1 MSSNAQV
8 RRRAVQAARGESPF
22 DLLLIDAQIVDMAT
36 GEIRPAD
43 VGIVGEM
50 IASVHPRGS
59 REDAHEVRSLAGGY
73 LSPGLMDTHV
83 HLESSHLPPERY
95 AEIVL
100 TQGTTAVFWDPHELA
115 NVLGVAGVRYAV
127 DASRHLP
134 LQVMVAAPSSVPS
147 TPGLEMSGADFAG
160 EEMETMLGWPEVRGV
175 AGVRYAVDASRHLPL
190 QVMVAAPSSV
200 PSTPGLEM
208 SGADFA
214 GEEMETMLG
223 WPEVRGVAEVMD
235 MHGVLH
241 GSERMQEIV
250 QAGLNSGK
258 LIEGHARGLSGAD
271 LQAYLAAGVTSDH
284 ELTSADD
291 ALEKLRAGL
300 TIEIRGSHPY
310 LLPDIVAA
318 LKTLPH
324 LSSQITVCTDDV
336 PPDILLEKG
345 GIIALLNLL
354 IEHGLPAVD
363 ALRFATLNAAIRLQR
378 HDLGLIA
385 AGRRADLVVFDSLEK
400 LVARE
405 VYVGGK
411 LLARAGNLLTP
422 IAPAAGVTP
431 PRDTLQIAP
440 LRADDFILRVQGIRH
455 GIARLRHIRGA
466 RFTQWGEVEVQVR
479 DGKVQLPAGFSLI
492 WVKHRHGRHQAT
504 PQIALLEGWGE
515 LHGAI
520 ATSYSHDSHNLVVLG
535 RDANDMA
542 LAANQLI
549 ASGGGMALAQQGEI
563 LAHVAM
569 PIAGM
574 LSDLPAAEL
583 ARQFRELRDLSSQV
597 ADWEPPYRVFKAIEG
612 TCLACN
618 AGPHLTDLGLT
629 DGGSRQIVDPLIACR
644 EIPEPT
650 DHNNNPQGA

>member
-1 MSSNAQV
+1 MSSSAEN
-8 RRRAVQAARGESPF
+8 RRRAVQAARGELPF
-22 DLLLIDAQIVDMAT
+22 DLLLTGGQIVDMVT
-36 GEIRPAD
+36 GELRAAD

-59 REDAHEVRSLAGGY
+59 RSDAAESHDLQGAY

-100 TQGTTAVFWDPHELA
+100 AQGTTAVFWDPHELA
-115 NVLGVAGVRYAV
+115 NVLGVEGVRYAV
-127 DASRHLP
+127 AASRNLP
-134 LQVMVAAPSSVPS
+134 LEVMVAAPSSVPS

-160 EEMETMLGWPEVRGV
+160 EEMTTML
-175 AGVRYAVDASRHLPL
+175 A
-190 QVMVAAPSSV
+190 
-200 PSTPGLEM
+200 
-208 SGADFA
+208 
-214 GEEMETMLG
+214 

-241 GSERMQEIV
+241 ASERMQEIV

-258 LIEGHARGLSGAD
+258 LIEGHARGLNGAD

-284 ELTSADD
+284 ELTSAED

-300 TIEIRGSHPY
+300 TLQIRGSHPY
-310 LLPDIVAA
+310 LLEDIVKA

-336 PPDILLEKG
+336 PPDMLLEKG

-354 IEHGLPAVD
+354 IGHGLPATD

-385 AGRRADLVVFDSLEK
+385 AGRRADLVVFPALDK
-400 LVARE
+400 LQARE
-405 VYVGGK
+405 VYVAGK
-411 LLARAGNLLTP
+411 LIARDGKLCRP
-422 IAPAAGVTP
+422 IPAAIGVAP
-431 PRDTLQIAP
+431 PRDTLQLAP
-440 LRADDFILRVQGIRH
+440 LSAEDFILKVGGIHH
-455 GIARLRHIRGA
+455 GVARLRHIRGA
-466 RFTQWGEVEVQVR
+466 RFTQWGEVEVQIR
-479 DGKVQLPAGFSLI
+479 DGKVQLPDGFSLI

-515 LHGAI
+515 LRGAI

-535 RDANDMA
+535 RDAEEMA
-542 LAANQLI
+542 RAANRLI
-549 ASGGGMALAQQGEI
+549 ASGGGMALAQRGEI

-574 LSDLPAAEL
+574 LSELPAPEL
-583 ARQFRELRDLSSQV
+583 ARQFRELRDLSAEI

-629 DGGSRQIVDPLIACR
+629 DGTTRRIVDPLIACR
-644 EIPEPT
+644 ETPEHT
-650 DHNNNPQGA
+650 HNNNHGA

>member
-1 MSSNAQV
+1 MSSNAEN
-8 RRRAVQAARGESPF
+8 RRRAVMAARGEIPF
-22 DLLLIDAQIVDMAT
+22 DLLLTGAQIVDMVT
-36 GEIRPAD
+36 GEVREAD
-43 VGIVGEM
+43 VGITGEM

-59 REDAHEVRSLAGGY
+59 RADAHQCHALDGAY

-100 TQGTTAVFWDPHELA
+100 AQGTTAVFWDPHELA
-115 NVLGVAGVRYAV
+115 NVLGVEGVRYAIA
-127 DASRHLP
+127 ASRHLP

-160 EEMETMLGWPEVRGV
+160 AEMATML
-175 AGVRYAVDASRHLPL
+175 A
-190 QVMVAAPSSV
+190 
-200 PSTPGLEM
+200 
-208 SGADFA
+208 
-214 GEEMETMLG
+214 

-235 MHGVLH
+235 MHGVLN
-241 GSERMQEIV
+241 GSARMQEIV
-250 QAGLNSGK
+250 QAGLDSGK

-284 ELTSADD
+284 ELTSAED

-300 TIEIRGSHPY
+300 TLEIRGSHPY
-310 LLPDIVAA
+310 LLPDIVKA

-336 PPDILLEKG
+336 PPDLLLEKG

-354 IEHGLPAVD
+354 IEHGLAATDV
-363 ALRFATLNAAIRLQR
+363 LRFATLNAAIRLQR
-378 HDLGLIA
+378 HDSGLIA

-400 LVARE
+400 LKARE
-405 VYVGGK
+405 VYVAGK
-411 LLARAGNLLTP
+411 LVARDGALLQP
-422 IAPAAGVTP
+422 IPAAEGVTP
-431 PRDTLQIAP
+431 PRNTLRLAP
-440 LRADDFILRVQGIRH
+440 LSADDFVLRVPGIVH
-455 GIARLRHIRGA
+455 GVARLRHIRGA
-466 RFTQWGEVEVQVR
+466 RFTQWGAVEVQVR
-479 DGKVQLPAGFSLI
+479 HGEVQLPEGFSLI

-515 LHGAI
+515 LRGAI

-535 RDANDMA
+535 RSAEDMA
-542 LAANQLI
+542 LAANRLI
-549 ASGGGMALAQQGEI
+549 ASGGGMALSRQGAI

-574 LSDLPAAEL
+574 LSELPAAEL
-583 ARQFRELRDLSSQV
+583 ARQFGELRDLSAEI

-629 DGGSRQIVDPLIACR
+629 DGTTRQIVEPLIVCR
-644 EIPEPT
+644 ETPATNP
-650 DHNNNPQGA
+650 HNNNHRGA

>member
-1 MSSNAQV
+1 MSSSAET

-22 DLLLIDAQIVDMAT
+22 DLLLTDAQIVDMAS
-36 GEIRPAD
+36 GEIREAD
-43 VGIVGEM
+43 VGIVDEM

-59 REDAHEVRSLAGGY
+59 RSDAHERRSLAGY
-73 LSPGLMDTHV
+73 FLSPGLMDTHV

-115 NVLGVAGVRYAV
+115 NVLGVEGVRYAV
-127 DASRHLP
+127 AASRDLP

-160 EEMETMLGWPEVRGV
+160 AEMETML
-175 AGVRYAVDASRHLPL
+175 A
-190 QVMVAAPSSV
+190 
-200 PSTPGLEM
+200 
-208 SGADFA
+208 
-214 GEEMETMLG
+214 

-250 QAGLNSGK
+250 LAGLNSGK

-284 ELTSADD
+284 ELTSAED

-300 TIEIRGSHPY
+300 TVEIRGSHPY
-310 LLPDIVAA
+310 LLPDIVKA

-336 PPDILLEKG
+336 PPDMLLEKG

-354 IEHGLPAVD
+354 IEHGLAATDV
-363 ALRFATLNAAIRLQR
+363 LRFATLNAAIRLQR
-378 HDLGLIA
+378 NDLGLIA

-400 LVARE
+400 LKAQE
-405 VYVGGK
+405 VYVAGK
-411 LLARAGNLLTP
+411 LIAHKGTLLQP
-422 IAPAAGVTP
+422 VSAAADVTP
-431 PRDTLQIAP
+431 PRNTLQLTP
-440 LRADDFILRVQGIRH
+440 LNPDDFVLRVGDIHH
-455 GIARLRHIRGA
+455 GVARLRHIRGA

-479 DGKVQLPAGFSLI
+479 DGKVQIPAGFSLI
-492 WVKHRHGRHQAT
+492 WVKHRHGRHEAK

-515 LHGAI
+515 LRGAI

-535 RDANDMA
+535 RDAYDMA

-549 ASGGGMALAQQGEI
+549 ASGGGMALAQQGKI

-574 LSDLPAAEL
+574 LSDLPAPEL
-583 ARQFRELRDLSSQV
+583 AQQFRQLRDLSAEV

-629 DGGSRQIVDPLIACR
+629 DGSTRQIVDPLIDCR
-644 EIPEPT
+644 ETPEYIP
-650 DHNNNPQGA
+650 

>member
-1 MSSNAQV
+1 MSSSAET

-22 DLLLIDAQIVDMAT
+22 DLLLTDAQIVDMAT
-36 GEIRPAD
+36 GEIREAD

-59 REDAHEVRSLAGGY
+59 RSDAQEHRSLAGY
-73 LSPGLMDTHV
+73 FLSPGLMDTHV

-100 TQGTTAVFWDPHELA
+100 AQGTTAVFWDPHELA
-115 NVLGVAGVRYAV
+115 NVLGVEGVRYAV
-127 DASRHLP
+127 AASRSLP

-160 EEMETMLGWPEVRGV
+160 AEMATMLAWPE
-175 AGVRYAVDASRHLPL
+175 A
-190 QVMVAAPSSV
+190 
-200 PSTPGLEM
+200 
-208 SGADFA
+208 
-214 GEEMETMLG
+214 
-223 WPEVRGVAEVMD
+223 RGVAEVMD

-250 QAGLNSGK
+250 QAGLDSGK

-284 ELTSADD
+284 ELTSAED

-310 LLPDIVAA
+310 LLPGIVNA

-336 PPDILLEKG
+336 PPDMLLEKG

-354 IEHGLPAVD
+354 IEHGLAATDV
-363 ALRFATLNAAIRLQR
+363 LRFATLNAAIRLQR
-378 HDLGLIA
+378 SDLGLIA
-385 AGRRADLVVFDSLEK
+385 AGRRADLVAFDSLEQLK
-400 LVARE
+400 AQE
-405 VYVGGK
+405 VYVAGK
-411 LLARAGNLLTP
+411 LIAREGTLLQP
-422 IAPAAGVTP
+422 VSAAAGVTP
-431 PRDTLQIAP
+431 PRNTLQLTP
-440 LRADDFILRVQGIRH
+440 LTPDDFILRVGDIHH
-455 GIARLRHIRGA
+455 GVARLRHIRGA

-479 DGKVQLPAGFSLI
+479 DGKVQIPAGFSLI
-492 WVKHRHGRHQAT
+492 WVKHRHGRHEAK

-515 LHGAI
+515 LRGAI

-535 RDANDMA
+535 RDADDMA
-542 LAANQLI
+542 LAANQLV
-549 ASGGGMALAQQGEI
+549 ASGGGMALAQQGKI

-574 LSDLPAAEL
+574 LSDLPAPEL
-583 ARQFRELRDLSSQV
+583 ARQFRELRDLSSKV

-629 DGGSRQIVDPLIACR
+629 DGSTRQIVEPLIDCR
-644 EIPEPT
+644 ETPEHIK
-650 DHNNNPQGA
+650 HNNKHQGA